1 LKEMPKYS
9 VIRKDEIFIE
19 ADSPEE
25 AEAEAVEKNNA
36 SDGDWNTV
44 AVDVQDGVVEE

>member
-1 LKEMPKYS
+1 MSKYS
-9 VIRKDEIFIE
+9 VIRKDEIVID

-25 AEAEAVEKNNA
+25 AEAEAVKKNNA

-44 AVDVQDGVVEE
+44 AVDVQDRVIKE